1 MDDASSA
8 QVMAMSTDNE
18 NITHVGK
25 WSKVR
30 LLTRMQQ
37 LTDLSLFR
45 AQVIFARNG
54 IPIES
59 TFRDFPVTGAV

>member
-1 MDDASSA
+1 MDFLLLALIACMYALQVDDASSA

-30 LLTRMQQ
+30 LFTCMQQ
-37 LTDLSLFR
+37 LTDSSMFR
-45 AQVIFARNG
+45 Q
-54 IPIES
+54 
-59 TFRDFPVTGAV
+59 